1 MERIFPAFEKENI
14 SIVFAADDNYVPCTA
29 VMLYSIL
36 VNGSKSNNYDILFLH
51 SGISSG
57 NANQL
62 QKMARRFENCSLR
75 FVDVTEQVNGYH
87 FYTEAGPD
95 KERLTK
101 ETYYRLLLPELL
113 TEYSRV
119 LYLDGDMIALTDVAE
134 LYHTELGESYI
145 AACRDLGGLMYYYG
159 GDQRLKRNQEETLK
173 LERPNDYFN
182 AGMLLFN
189 LSALRQAH
197 STQKLLS
204 VATERNWMY
213 HDQDVLNVLCEHRKV
228 LLPAVWNAVCPET
241 LVKLPAGLQ
250 EEFEISQAA
259 PKIVHFAGNRKPW
272 QDFGVPHCEDF
283 WRYAAQTPFIQEIV
297 CQRLYSDRMPGDMMV
312 REFRRG
318 RIGAKYLLKSAR
330 AWLEFKLHGEPGE
343 MR

>member
-159 GDQRLKRNQEETLK
+159 GDQRWKRNQEETLK
-173 LERPNDYFN
+173 LATLNK
-182 AGMLLFN
+182 GT
-189 LSALRQAH
+189 QA
-197 STQKLLS
+197 
-204 VATERNWMY
+204 V
-213 HDQDVLNVLCEHRKV
+213 V
-228 LLPAVWNAVCPET
+228 
-241 LVKLPAGLQ
+241 
-250 EEFEISQAA
+250 
-259 PKIVHFAGNRKPW
+259 
-272 QDFGVPHCEDF
+272 
-283 WRYAAQTPFIQEIV
+283 
-297 CQRLYSDRMPGDMMV
+297 
-312 REFRRG
+312 
-318 RIGAKYLLKSAR
+318 
-330 AWLEFKLHGEPGE
+330 
-343 MR
+343 